1 MERQNEQ
8 PDVFVSLTTIPTR
21 LDRTLEKTLASL
33 LNQDYPNLK
42 GVLVTIPLTN
52 QRGQEWE
59 FPVDEKH
66 YPFLYQDERITII
79 RPDKDYGPIM
89 KYLGSSHFFKKHEDV
104 FLWVCDDD
112 QEYLPTCVSDS
123 VFTLCTHNRPDDID
137 HKQVVV
143 ANRGIRVLGMNGIR
157 GFAGVLIHQ
166 HWFHNMYQDMDTQP
180 KSCRKI
186 DDDYVSAWLSN
197 QKNPKAFV
205 ILKDR
210 TYEQLFRDGTM
221 NLATEDALHASHA
234 KLWDRCR
241 CLLKIEPTFRRNFI
255 LACIGVATVILIT
268 MYVIYL
274 LYWYPGAT

>member
-1 MERQNEQ
+1 MELQANG

-21 LDRTLEKTLASL
+21 LDRTLEKTLDSL
-33 LNQDYPNLK
+33 LNQDYPNLR
-42 GVLVTIPLTN
+42 GILITIPLTN

-66 YPFLYQDERITII
+66 YPFLYQDKRITII

-89 KYLGSSHFFKKHEDV
+89 KYLGSSHFFTEHEDA

-123 VFTLCTHNRPDDID
+123 VFTLSTYNRPAHID

-143 ANRGIRVLGMNGIR
+143 ANRGERVLGMDGIR

-166 HWFHNMYQDMDTQP
+166 HWFHKMYQDIDTQP

-186 DDDYVSAWLSN
+186 DDDYVSAWLN
-197 QKNPKAFV
+197 KQHNPKVFM

-210 TYEQLFRDGTM
+210 TYEQLFINGTM
-221 NLATEDALHASHA
+221 QLAEDDALHASHA
-234 KLWDRCR
+234 RLWDQCK
-241 CLLKIEPTFRRNFI
+241 CLLQIEPKFRTKFI
-255 LACIGVATVILIT
+255 LACIGIAMIIFII
-268 MYVIYL
+268 MYVI
-274 LYWYPGAT
+274 W